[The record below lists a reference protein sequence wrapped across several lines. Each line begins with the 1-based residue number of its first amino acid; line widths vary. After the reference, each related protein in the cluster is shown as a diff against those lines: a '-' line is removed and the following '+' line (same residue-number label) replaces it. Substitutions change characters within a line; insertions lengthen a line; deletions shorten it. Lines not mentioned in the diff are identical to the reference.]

1 LPENFAQLKQQVIGH
16 IRAKEADRSDDENAG
31 IIPSTTTLTWLKLAP
46 TFAKGARALEVV
58 KDHPDWW
65 MTLTWD
71 GFSYHTIDRA
81 NEIFTECKILNIK
94 EEGYY
99 MLLKCVNHMTNKSPR
114 KARVTCE

>member
-1 LPENFAQLKQQVIGH
+1 MDRKSITILPLVKEQCPTGSQVVMSPS
-16 IRAKEADRSDDENAG
+16 AYVTDE
-31 IIPSTTTLTWLKLAP
+31 TWLKLAP